1 MTSILLAADLHNHT
15 WLSDG
20 EGDPGTAFAQL
31 RAAGLDVAAL
41 TDHASLPRHVRDEWR
56 SADVD
61 PLPMWMRTA
70 PASLDVTEWA
80 LLDDIAERADDPGTF
95 TAMRGFEWTEPRIGH
110 VNVWFSTGMRHVTTP
125 GNVSG
130 LHDWL
135 ASDDPSALFG
145 YNHPGRE
152 RGRFNDFRLDPRLV
166 RRMVSLEMFNR
177 YDDYVAVGVRAGSAS
192 PLLHCLRAGWRP
204 GLIGVS
210 DEHGSD
216 YGVVGKGRA
225 GLWASEHSRAG
236 VRDALARRHVFA
248 TREPGLR
255 LRAELGGTPMGSSA
269 DPAGTLRVELEV
281 PPPWQGSDVLAQVL
295 VDDGGLLPA
304 VIAECPL
311 DPAGVTECD
320 VPGLDAYPWATVRVT
335 APGVRDQSVDLP
347 ADEPLTQRAL
357 AYASPWWFGSRAPAS
372 AGSSSA

>member
-1 MTSILLAADLHNHT
+1 MTGTLLAADLHNHT

-41 TDHASLPRHVRDEWR
+41 TDHASVPRHVRDEWR
-56 SADVD
+56 SSEVD
-61 PLPMWMRTA
+61 PLPVWMRTS
-70 PASLDVTEWA
+70 PASLDLAEWA
-80 LLDDIAERADDPGTF
+80 LLEGIADRADDPGTF
-95 TAMRGFEWTEPRIGH
+95 TALRGFEWTEPRIGH

-125 GNVSG
+125 GSVSG

-135 ASDDPSALFG
+135 AADDPSALFG

-152 RGRFNDFRLDPRLV
+152 RGRFNDYRLDPRLV

-177 YDDYVAVGVRAGSAS
+177 YDDYVAVGVRAGSPS
-192 PLLHCLRAGWRP
+192 PLLHCLREGWRP

-216 YGVVGKGRA
+216 YGLLGKGRA
-225 GLWASEHSRAG
+225 GLWASEHSRPG

-255 LRAELGGTPMGSSA
+255 LHADLGGAPMGSSA
-269 DPAGTLRVELEV
+269 DPEGLLRIACEV
-281 PPPWQGSDVLAQVL
+281 PEPWQGDDVVAQVL
-295 VDDGGLLPA
+295 VDGGGLLPT
-304 VIAECPL
+304 VLAEYPL
-311 DPAGVTECD
+311 DPAGVTERD
-320 VPGLDAYPWATVRVT
+320 VPGLGAYPWATVRVA
-335 APGVRDQSVDLP
+335 APGVRDPSVDLSG
-347 ADEPLTQRAL
+347 DEPLTRRAL
-357 AYASPWWFGSRAPAS
+357 GYASPWWFASAGPAS
-372 AGSSSA
+372 A